1 MSLATF
7 HERKHKVISELVEE
21 MDPNNP
27 DKSPKGYIDAPILDL
42 MRLINQH
49 SQFYT
54 TSSCSGRVAVYCEGV
69 DEKKKSAESEL
80 DPAKSTKGGK
90 WLYVTHDPVS
100 IPDLENM
107 DAWILKLLFGDAY
120 DRLTTDPIENEQAI
134 INQQLVFFKFEPL
147 ILHVEAETAEAAH
160 ELLGLANVIGY
171 QNSGI
176 TPSRTRHML
185 AIRSTHKLDV
195 PIASVDPSTDRLHLL
210 VNASYL
216 HVLLRLSNQKFNHN
230 IDRMKNFESAVKS
243 QLLTKDQLETKEER
257 RERKRREGLERQ
269 KAVGNHSRAVD
280 ESAAAEERGQI
291 LMDLYEDLE
300 II

>member
-1 MSLATF
+1 L
-7 HERKHKVISELVEE
+7 
-21 MDPNNP
+21 
-27 DKSPKGYIDAPILDL
+27 
-42 MRLINQH
+42 Q
-49 SQFYT
+49 
-54 TSSCSGRVAVYCEGV
+54 
-69 DEKKKSAESEL
+69 
-80 DPAKSTKGGK
+80 
-90 WLYVTHDPVS
+90 
-100 IPDLENM
+100 
-107 DAWILKLLFGDAY
+107 
-120 DRLTTDPIENEQAI
+120 
-134 INQQLVFFKFEPL
+134 

-216 HVLLRLSNQKFNHN
+216 HVLLRLSNQKFNQN

-280 ESAAAEERGQI
+280 ESAAAEERGQV